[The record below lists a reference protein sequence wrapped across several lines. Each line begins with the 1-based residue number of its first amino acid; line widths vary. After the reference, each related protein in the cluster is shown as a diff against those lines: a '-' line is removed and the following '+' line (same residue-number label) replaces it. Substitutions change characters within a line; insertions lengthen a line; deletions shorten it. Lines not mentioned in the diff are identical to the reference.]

1 MDARET
7 LISRIR
13 EVGQLIDA
21 IDADRLKLD
30 RWVSETDD
38 QGCRTICC
46 AAGWMATKQMYGLT
60 FGYGHAQPLHAI
72 PTFFRSASEF
82 NVGYSAIAAAL
93 TSGLNLDEQATAD
106 IEDLAAELFCPVGE
120 SIFDDGVEYEDDH
133 KQIFLNRIPNVVSRL
148 QCMVLTDS
156 TSEE

>member
-1 MDARET
+1 
-7 LISRIR
+7 
-13 EVGQLIDA
+13 
-21 IDADRLKLD
+21 
-30 RWVSETDD
+30 
-38 QGCRTICC
+38 
-46 AAGWMATKQMYGLT
+46 MYGLT